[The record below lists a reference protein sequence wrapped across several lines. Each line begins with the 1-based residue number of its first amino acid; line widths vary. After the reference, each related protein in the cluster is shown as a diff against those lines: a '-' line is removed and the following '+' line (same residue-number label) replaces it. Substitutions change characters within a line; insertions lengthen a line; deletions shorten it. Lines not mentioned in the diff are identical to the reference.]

1 MTIVCKYAEDFHDI
15 QQCQVDVVDG
25 VLMITLIDEKAKVK
39 IIRTSK
45 VGLGRAGAPAE
56 VAGKINFRQSSKLML
71 QNCDSQQISAA
82 VVQQVADIFQFE
94 VDMTAQASHKTTI
107 INRGLHRLVLAIS
120 LLPTKQVLL
129 VHQDKIEVID
139 QNFGYIGDDNNKPL
153 ARTLMQYEE
162 ADNAGFG
169 GDQHASTKKWL
180 ISASVIDV
188 NGSKVLLAVDSQMTI
203 LLYDVNSLVGG
214 RRDS

>member
-1 MTIVCKYAEDFHDI
+1 MA
-15 QQCQVDVVDG
+15 
-25 VLMITLIDEKAKVK
+25 
-39 IIRTSK
+39 
-45 VGLGRAGAPAE
+45 
-56 VAGKINFRQSSKLML
+56 
-71 QNCDSQQISAA
+71 
-82 VVQQVADIFQFE
+82 
-94 VDMTAQASHKTTI
+94 AQASHKATI
-107 INRGLHRLVLAIS
+107 INRGLHRLVLAVS

-139 QNFGYIGDDNNKPL
+139 QNIGYIGDENNKPL

-169 GDQHASTKKWL
+169 GGSQSSSKKWL

-188 NGSKVLLAVDSQMTI
+188 NGSKILIAVDSQMTL
-203 LLYDVNSLVGG
+203 LLYDVISLTGG